1 MSGQLF
7 WSTRA
12 ASEICLRK
20 VYLQVV
26 ITWSTKV
33 RNVRVRDRVEVSL
46 LDWNIIHISVHEVIE
61 MV

>member
-7 WSTRA
+7 WSTGP